1 MQDNR
6 IHIDE
11 KFTNHAWGEMSK
23 LLAKEMP
30 VQGQPQRRLAWWW
43 FAVLAVG
50 LGLAGTSLWLWGK
63 RVPATAATP
72 AKPVAESKFETA
84 TEQVPTTATT
94 GTNAASENSDLESQP
109 VLKTAQVSQSAPIF
123 LHNQRRTITGKI
135 PTQQAEALNKLVDEQ
150 PASLGV
156 PKAVTYEMPST
167 TSAASLS
174 NIEGGAIGEAYKI
187 EAPSQL
193 ENAGLHLL
201 TAARIHKPS
210 ASSMVIDPFD
220 NNWKI
225 GIQTDALTAITN
237 KAAGFSVKFIAA
249 KSLDNSRLSF
259 ETGFGYTYL
268 QQPLQVVVSQY
279 PMGVNS
285 AVDSEVVYGTDQVKD
300 NQGGFSPQANVR
312 TNYSE
317 GLNLHYVV
325 LPAQASFRLSNRFS
339 VHAGVDAG
347 ILLASSSD
355 ITNGG
360 LFKRSLELADF
371 SFEAE
376 QRSDIKVSLID
387 VAATGLIRYFISP
400 ALSVHAGYKLGFKD
414 ILPNNSVND
423 FNRFVQIGIRYELRS
438 KR

>member
-30 VQGQPQRRLAWWW
+30 VQGQPHRRVAWWW
-43 FAVLAVG
+43 FTMLALG
-50 LGLAGTSLWLWGK
+50 LGLAVTGFWFWGK
-63 RVPATAATP
+63 RLPATNTTP
-72 AKPVAESKFETA
+72 AHLVAEGNFETA
-84 TEQVPTTATT
+84 TKQASTAVT
-94 GTNAASENSDLESQP
+94 GGAPSEKSKFA
-109 VLKTAQVSQSAPIF
+109 VLPKKKTAQVSQSASIVS
-123 LHNQRRTITGKI
+123 HNQRPSTTGLL
-135 PTQQAEALNKLVDEQ
+135 PTQQAEVMNKLFDKQ
-150 PASLGV
+150 PVPLGITQAVTSTMPSSTSVASLG
-156 PKAVTYEMPST
+156 E
-167 TSAASLS
+167 
-174 NIEGGAIGEAYKI
+174 NERGAIVEANKI

-193 ENAGLHLL
+193 EIAESQLL
-201 TAARIHKPS
+201 SATSSQLPS
-210 ASSMVIDPFD
+210 VSVMAIDPFA
-220 NNWKI
+220 NNWKL
-225 GIQTDALTAITN
+225 GIQADALTAVTN
-237 KAAGFSVKFIAA
+237 KAAGLSVKFLAA
-249 KSLDNSRLSF
+249 KSLENSRLSF
-259 ETGFGYTYL
+259 ETGLGYSYL

-279 PMGVNS
+279 PVGLNS
-285 AVDSEVVYGTDQVKD
+285 AGDSEVVYGTENVKD

-355 ITNGG
+355 ITDGG

-371 SFEAE
+371 SFDAE

-387 VAATGLIRYFISP
+387 VAATGGVSYIILP
-400 ALSVHAGYKLGFKD
+400 ALSLHAGYKLGFKD
-414 ILPNNSVND
+414 ILPNNSAND
-423 FNRFVQIGIRYELRS
+423 FNRFVQLGIRYELSS